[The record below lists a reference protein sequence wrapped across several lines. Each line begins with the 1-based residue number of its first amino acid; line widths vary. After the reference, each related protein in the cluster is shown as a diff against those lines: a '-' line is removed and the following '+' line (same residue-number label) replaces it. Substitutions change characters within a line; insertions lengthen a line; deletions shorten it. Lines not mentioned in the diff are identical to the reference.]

1 MNNNFVTPFLPIL
14 GLLSEVKA
22 PLACIYHSIFGD
34 HYNVG
39 YDTVFLA
46 FALSDKLMSI
56 VSPIF
61 CITPFGVAVRGK
73 ASLKIACICHSVLGE
88 PQGTI

>member
-1 MNNNFVTPFLPIL
+1 MKL
-14 GLLSEVKA
+14 
-22 PLACIYHSIFGD
+22 
-34 HYNVG
+34 
-39 YDTVFLA
+39 FLA

-56 VSPIF
+56 LFPIF

-73 ASLKIACICHSVLGE
+73 ASLKIACIGHSELGE